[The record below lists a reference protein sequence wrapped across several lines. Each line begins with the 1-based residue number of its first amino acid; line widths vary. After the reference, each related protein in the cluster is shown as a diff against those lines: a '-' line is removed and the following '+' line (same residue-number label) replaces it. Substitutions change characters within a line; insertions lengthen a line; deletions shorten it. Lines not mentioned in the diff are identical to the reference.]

1 MVEVR
6 EVADKVFWFEP
17 AIPGESNVFS
27 SYLIREEEGVLV
39 EPGPSALVPG
49 IQEAMR
55 QLGMKNLA
63 YIIPTHI
70 HVDHA
75 GGAGRLAE
83 LFPEAKVVVH
93 PKGVKHMA
101 DPARLIESTK
111 TVFGD
116 NFQDVFGPVLPVPES
131 QLVVPEDGDT
141 ISVSGRELQIVYA
154 PGHAPHHIVVFDRKT
169 RGLFCG
175 EALGLPGQG
184 EEPVP
189 LPAVAPPSFDQEL
202 CLETMEMLRR
212 LDARLLFYSHGRVG
226 TEPERLISVVS
237 ESTRVLGDL
246 ILKSLKEGE
255 ASDAIGRR
263 VMEFASSHYGLK
275 LKEGDAMMTVGGYA
289 IYFQIKGLI

>member
-1 MVEVR
+1 MVEVK
-6 EVADKVFWFEP
+6 EVADNVFWFEP
-17 AIPGESNVFS
+17 TIPGESNVFS

-55 QLGMKNLA
+55 QLGMKDLA

-111 TVFGD
+111 TVFGE

-131 QLVVPEDGDT
+131 QLVVPEDGET
-141 ISVSGRELQIVYA
+141 ILVSGRELQIVYA

-202 CLETMEMLRR
+202 CLKTMEMLRK
-212 LDARLLFYSHGRVG
+212 LDARLLFYSHGGVG

-246 ILKSLKEGE
+246 ILKSLKDGE
-255 ASDAIGRR
+255 ATDAIGRS
-263 VMEFASSHYGLK
+263 VMEFASSRYGLK
-275 LKEGDAMMTVGGYA
+275 LKEGDAVMTVGGYA
-289 IYFQIKGLI
+289 IYFQSKGLI